1 MSPRIL
7 LFSAVPAI
15 YIVASTTL
23 LFTRNAR
30 ALRALERFAPAGSG
44 SGWRGWGRA
53 DVELGGMRC
62 EIRWGSWRFGRMAV
76 NRWMRFCF
84 QTATTG
90 ELTVTPREFRLAARL
105 REVASGPSLDLGDE
119 ALQAKFTVYGSSAA
133 FARRVLTPEVRGI
146 LLGLERLGPLLA
158 VSAGA
163 VQLDLEANPIM
174 PGAPLPPDQ
183 LVRCLEEG
191 HRLALA
197 VTRAGSEG
205 KADDE
210 AARAGSEAKA
220 DDEAARAGSE
230 ARADDEAAR
239 AGAPHP
245 EHREPHARPKETGR
259 ILMLATLLAL
269 LGLVVVTS
277 VAPGIFAGSGPH
289 YMSAPP
295 DPAPAKHR

>member
-1 MSPRIL
+1 MQLQFVI
-7 LFSAVPAI
+7 FSAVPAI
-15 YIVASTTL
+15 YIVASTAL

-62 EIRWGSWRFGRMAV
+62 EIRWGSWRFGRLAV

-197 VTRAGSEG
+197 VARAGSEG
-205 KADDE
+205 NADDE
-210 AARAGSEAKA
+210 AAHAS
-220 DDEAARAGSE
+220 AA
-230 ARADDEAAR
+230 
-239 AGAPHP
+239 PP
-245 EHREPHARPKETGR
+245 EHRELHARPKETGR
-259 ILMLATLLAL
+259 ILMLAALLAL
-269 LGLVVVTS
+269 LGLVVVSS